1 MRATHAI
8 ETSNNA
14 DKRSDIG
21 VLRYSH
27 QITDFHLEPQT
38 RAPKE
43 NVRIQT
49 SETKSYGSGAV
60 GSR

>member
-27 QITDFHLEPQT
+27 QITDFH
-38 RAPKE
+38 
-43 NVRIQT
+43 
-49 SETKSYGSGAV
+49 
-60 GSR
+60 